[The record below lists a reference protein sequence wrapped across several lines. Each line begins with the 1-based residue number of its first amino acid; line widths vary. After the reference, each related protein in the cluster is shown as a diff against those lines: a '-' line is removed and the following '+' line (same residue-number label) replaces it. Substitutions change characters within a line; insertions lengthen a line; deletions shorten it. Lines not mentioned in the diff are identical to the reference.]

1 MVPRVSAFVRTITV
15 TLIAI
20 MIAGPG
26 WATNAAEGAAAALGD
41 LSVETDPNG
50 AAVYVDGRLAG
61 ATPVSVSGISAGEHR
76 VRVVKDGYL
85 ENARLIT
92 VTAGKPTAVKVKMTR
107 TAEASTGAGQI
118 VSTGGSSGGGG
129 GGLFSNKWLWVAV
142 AAGGGAAA
150 YVLATKNAAPAPGT
164 ITAPANAL
172 MGANVNFS
180 SNGSSDPDGDA
191 LTLTWDFGDGG
202 TATGA
207 TTSHAYT
214 RTGAFTVKLTVAD
227 KKHTVT
233 APTVTVNV
241 KSLTATWRGPLRG
254 ATATFNSVVTMTQSG
269 TSLSGS
275 YTDQTGGAGSTVAGT
290 VTAATGAVTFT
301 VTIPGFQPWTFTGAV
316 DASVDNL
323 NGVANGSGFANAS
336 WTMTRG

>member
-1 MVPRVSAFVRTITV
+1 MVPRASAFVRTITV

-26 WATNAAEGAAAALGD
+26 WAKNAVEGAAAAIGD

-76 VRVVKDGYL
+76 VRVVKSGYL

-107 TAEASTGAGQI
+107 TAEASTDAGQV
-118 VSTGGSSGGGG
+118 VSTGGSSGGG

-150 YVLATKNAAPAPGT
+150 FVLATKNAAPVPGT

-172 MGANVNFS
+172 MGANVRFS
-180 SNGSSDPDGDA
+180 ASGASDPDGDA

-207 TTSHAYT
+207 TTSHSYT
-214 RTGAFTVKLTVAD
+214 RTGAFTVTLTVSDA
-227 KKHTVT
+227 KHKVT
-233 APTVTVNV
+233 APTATVNV
-241 KSLTATWRGPLRG
+241 KSLTATWRGPLRSS
-254 ATATFNSVVTMTQSG
+254 TTFNTVVPLTHSG
-269 TSLSGS
+269 TSLTGS
-275 YTDQTGGAGSTVAGT
+275 YTDQTGGSGSTVTGS
-290 VTAATGAVTFT
+290 VDPATGAVTFT
-301 VTIPGFQPWTFTGAV
+301 VTIPGFQPFTFTGAV
-316 DASVDNL
+316 DADVNNL
-323 NGVANGSGFANAS
+323 NGVANGSGFQSAS